1 MNLTFLIVRLN
12 INSSELNILN
22 SESSRIL
29 PMNTLLLFKRPFF
42 FRNLKF
48 KTKNFAD
55 FSVNNDYLFLK
66 NRHFFKANLLI
77 CKQGSCKLPQ
87 KNWA

>member
-1 MNLTFLIVRLN
+1 MNLTFLLIVRFN

-29 PMNTLLLFKRPFF
+29 PMKTFKRPFF
-42 FRNLKF
+42 YRNLKF

-55 FSVNNDYLFLK
+55 FSANNDYLFLK
-66 NRHFFKANLLI
+66 NRHFFKANLLT
-77 CKQGSCKLPQ
+77 CKRPFTYPRVM
-87 KNWA
+87 